1 MDVKVGIEGLAEFN
15 RGLRKLD
22 KDAPKGLRLAL
33 NSVADLLVAE
43 TRKHIPRRTGA
54 AQASLKAQS
63 TRTSA
68 RVAVGGKKA
77 PYYPW
82 LDFGGQGRVAG
93 RPAHRQFIKEG
104 RYLYPTLGRI
114 RPDIE
119 KALGQALVAVARDA
133 GLEVD

>member
-1 MDVKVGIEGLAEFN
+1 VDVKVGIEGLAQFN

-22 KDAPKGLRLAL
+22 KEAPKGLRIAL
-33 NSVADLLVAE
+33 NGVAELLVTE
-43 TRKHIPRRTGA
+43 TRKQIPKRTGKA
-54 AQASLKAQS
+54 AASLKASS

-68 RVAVGGKKA
+68 RVAIGGKKA

-82 LDFGGQGRVAG
+82 LDFGGKTGRGKSVN
-93 RPAHRQFIKEG
+93 RPFYKQG

-119 KALGQALVAVARDA
+119 KALGAALTAVARDA
-133 GLEVD
+133 GLDVD

>member
-1 MDVKVGIEGLAEFN
+1 MDVRVGIEGLAEFN

-22 KDAPKGLRLAL
+22 KDAPKGLRVAL
-33 NSVADLLVAE
+33 NGVADLLVAE
-43 TRKHIPRRTGA
+43 TRKQIPRRTGA
-54 AQASLKAQS
+54 AAASLKAQS

-77 PYYPW
+77 PYFPW
-82 LDFGGQGRVAG
+82 LDFGGAGKKSG
-93 RPAHRQFIKEG
+93 RPAQRPFFKEG

-119 KALGQALVAVARDA
+119 KALGSALVAVARDA